1 MAARLL
7 RSNKPDLQTRL
18 EALRDALEIADGR
31 LDDSAV
37 AAGRA
42 VVERAGTRLSLDP
55 ELTVVA
61 LAGATGSG
69 KSSLFNALAGLE
81 LAPVGVRRPTTA
93 RPQACVWGGTG
104 AERLL
109 DWLEVSRRHH
119 HEGKDLEGLVLLDLP
134 DHDSRETSHRIEVD
148 RLVAVVDLL
157 VWILDPQKY
166 ADATLHDDYLK
177 PLCRHSSV
185 MVFVLNHIDE
195 LDVEARKR
203 CLADLRRLLENDGL
217 EAPIVAASSARSG
230 EGVDELRALISR
242 AVTTRRAAVERL
254 QADLSVVTERLTSGC
269 EQGVAGSVTTAARAQ
284 LVNVLADVAGVE
296 LVARSVA
303 SSHRRA
309 AALRLGWP
317 FTRWLR
323 RFRPDPLRRL
333 HLGSGPGSDRTSL
346 PAASP
351 AQHARVEVALR
362 ALGDRAAGSLPP
374 PWPDLIFRAA
384 SSHRDELPDLLDQA
398 VATAD
403 LASRRPRWWGLGA
416 GLQALLAGAALVG
429 ALWLLGLF
437 ALDYLRL
444 PDPPVPRWE
453 GFPLPTL
460 LLVGGLVM
468 GLVLA
473 FVSGLLARVGA
484 ARRAA
489 TVRRRLR
496 GRVAEIAE
504 SILIGPLTEELEA
517 RERLCGSLARVL

>member
-42 VVERAGTRLSLDP
+42 VVERAGTRLSLGP

-61 LAGATGSG
+61 LAGATGGG

-93 RPQACVWGGTG
+93 RPQACTWGETG
-104 AERLL
+104 AEQLL

-119 HEGKDLEGLVLLDLP
+119 REGEDLEGLVLLDLP

-157 VWILDPQKY
+157 VWVLDPQKY
-166 ADATLHDDYLK
+166 ADGTLHEDYLK

-195 LDVEARKR
+195 LDLEGRRR

-217 EAPIVAASSARSG
+217 EAPVVVASSARSG
-230 EGVDELRALISR
+230 EGVDELRALIGR
-242 AVTTRRAAVERL
+242 AVTTRRAAGERL
-254 QADLSVVTERLTSGC
+254 QADLSVVVERLTSGC
-269 EQGVAGSVTTAARAQ
+269 EQGAAGGITTAARMQ

-303 SSHRRA
+303 RSHRRA

-333 HLGSGPGSDRTSL
+333 HLGSGAGADRTSL
-346 PAASP
+346 PAASQ
-351 AQHARVEVALR
+351 AQHAHVEVALR
-362 ALGDRAAGSLPP
+362 TLADKAAGSLPP
-374 PWPDLIFRAA
+374 PWPELIFRAA
-384 SSHRDELPDLLDQA
+384 SRRRDELPDLLDQA
-398 VATAD
+398 VATAN
-403 LASRRPRWWGLGA
+403 LASRRPRWWALGA

-444 PDPPVPRWE
+444 PHPSVPRWE

-460 LLVGGLVM
+460 LLLGGLVI

-473 FVSGLLARVGA
+473 FVSGLFARVGA

-489 TVRRRLR
+489 IVRRRLR

-504 SILIGPLTEELEA
+504 TILIGPLTEEVEA
-517 RERLCGSLARVL
+517 RERLCGTLARVR